1 MSRNTSFNSLINK
14 LSTLHKKSAE
24 TTSSLLK
31 ENKQLREEVNKLR
44 KFKNNV
50 LDLLQ
55 FATDPTTRST
65 TIPTTTTTTTTTST
79 TPTIPVVK
87 EESALR
93 QEVGSDSENDPDY
106 VPSHEASSESSSESE
121 WDEEKEVDIQP
132 TRTTLQTVRERAL
145 NIGLISERTKESSR
159 NRRLLIKA
167 GQVISKDFKRNLN
180 STPATKPEYFKYAD
194 KTFNVKA
201 YPSNMWSKVDEHLKN
216 VFAEA

>member
-93 QEVGSDSENDPDY
+93 QEVGSDSENDGD
-106 VPSHEASSESSSESE
+106 
-121 WDEEKEVDIQP
+121 DEPVSKNALLFVSLPCI
-132 TRTTLQTVRERAL
+132 TLQLDASQAQGRR
-145 NIGLISERTKESSR
+145 KKSR
-159 NRRLLIKA
+159 K
-167 GQVISKDFKRNLN
+167 G
-180 STPATKPEYFKYAD
+180 
-194 KTFNVKA
+194 
-201 YPSNMWSKVDEHLKN
+201 
-216 VFAEA
+216 